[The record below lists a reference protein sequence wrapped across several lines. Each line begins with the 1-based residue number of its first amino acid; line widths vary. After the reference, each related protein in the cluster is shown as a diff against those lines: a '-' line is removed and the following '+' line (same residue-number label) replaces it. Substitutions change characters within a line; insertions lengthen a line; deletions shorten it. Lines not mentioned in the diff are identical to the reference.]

1 MIRPDRFKSQR
12 SVEMTRKYKERVV
25 DGGIICNK
33 CKEVKPKKDYHKRQG
48 GHQSYCKKC
57 SSEAGKLRNKRI
69 KYKLW

>member
-1 MIRPDRFKSQR
+1 
-12 SVEMTRKYKERVV
+12 MTRKYKERVV

-33 CKEVKPKKDYHKRQG
+33 CKKVKKKEEYHKRQG

-57 SSEAGKLRNKRI
+57 ASESGKLRNKRN